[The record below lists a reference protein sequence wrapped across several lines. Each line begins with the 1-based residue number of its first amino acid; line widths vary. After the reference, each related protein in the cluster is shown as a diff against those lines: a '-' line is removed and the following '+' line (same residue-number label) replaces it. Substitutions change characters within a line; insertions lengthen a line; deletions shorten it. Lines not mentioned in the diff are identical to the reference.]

1 MQDVRRLD
9 AINFCIEF
17 LEGHEPPIFKWSPQ
31 DNAHLSLVENGST
44 ENKNILFDKI
54 RSTDEIS
61 RLIKKGADILDESY
75 SDEESDKKFSDI
87 LSFQN
92 DETDDI
98 VRLKHRKDELE
109 RRHKQEEESRR
120 IRNQILSEHV
130 SVLLEI
136 CPKILVPDTNCFVD
150 HLTDLGRLSSVGT
163 YQLRV
168 PLVVLNELDGLA
180 KGTLKN
186 QLYQVEQAIS
196 HNTFNSVEHSG
207 IQILKYGKSKSGLQL
222 IQLWND
228 I

>member
-1 MQDVRRLD
+1 MRRLD

-31 DNAHLSLVENGST
+31 DNAHLSLLQSGST
-44 ENKNILFDKI
+44 DNKNISFDKI

-61 RLIKKGADILDESY
+61 RLIEKGADILDESY
-75 SDEESDKKFSDI
+75 SDDDADSNKKFSDI
-87 LSFQN
+87 FSVQSI
-92 DETDDI
+92 ETDDI
-98 VRLKHRKDELE
+98 VRLKHRKEELE

-150 HLTDLGRLSSVGT
+150 HLSDLGRLSSVGT

-180 KGTLKN
+180 KGTLRN
-186 QLYQVEQAIS
+186 QLYQV
-196 HNTFNSVEHSG
+196 NKYVVEAVWVG
-207 IQILKYGKSKSGLQL
+207 PV
-222 IQLWND
+222 
-228 I
+228 